1 MKSQTHDST
10 KVWLHDGASLYI
22 QTSPLAQPCPLSYWS
37 ANGETSAKSV
47 RANFPTFNQ
56 LHLDTFQPLLWEG
69 RLLGCGRY
77 SGAAC
82 TMQMI
87 LPATLGSSLG
97 NDFLGG
103 KRLQVQ
109 KHLPGS
115 YCPQRNQL
123 RGSKPTNKHCKRVK
137 SCSKQLEKLS

>member
-47 RANFPTFNQ
+47 RANFPTFNP
-56 LHLDTFQPLLWEG
+56 LHLDTFQTLLWEG

-82 TMQMI
+82 TIGGIVSVQH
-87 LPATLGSSLG
+87 
-97 NDFLGG
+97 FLWEETA
-103 KRLQVQ
+103 
-109 KHLPGS
+109 S
-115 YCPQRNQL
+115 
-123 RGSKPTNKHCKRVK
+123 GSKASWQGADAPKEISFRGVQTNQQTVQEGCKRVK